1 MMLGVPE
8 NLKQTITLK
17 VIDNTILVLDKLIK
31 LQLPIPGLKV
41 SLVVSLVEMVE
52 VVDEVVEILVVVDL
66 ISIRIDP
73 SQAPILSPIT
83 LLDPIH
89 HSHDLEESILT

>member
-1 MMLGVPE
+1 MSGALE
-8 NLKQTITLK
+8 NLKPTITLK
-17 VIDNTILVLDKLIK
+17 VIDTKIIALDKLIK
-31 LQLPIPGLKV
+31 LQPQIPGLKV

-52 VVDEVVEILVVVDL
+52 VVGEVVEILVVVDL

-89 HSHDLEESILT
+89 HSHDLEE